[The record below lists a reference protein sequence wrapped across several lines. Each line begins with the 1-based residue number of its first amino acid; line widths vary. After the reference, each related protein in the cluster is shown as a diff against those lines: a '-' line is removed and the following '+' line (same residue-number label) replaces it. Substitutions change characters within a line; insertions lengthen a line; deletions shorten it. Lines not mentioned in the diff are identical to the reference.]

1 MLPALPLNSGHTD
14 RRGKPGLTR
23 AIESGAGKAAVPGA
37 SGREALL
44 NEDQYLNWKADI
56 ISDYRQEAFS
66 LWTVLGISLYGY
78 FGGWQAL
85 SRLKTYGFFLVG
97 YLASVF
103 LLSRINYAIIM
114 AFARRRA
121 GPIASLPGAAR
132 EKALSRNR
140 LVIRFLQI
148 TVNLLA
154 TLLTFLVME
163 RFF

>member
-1 MLPALPLNSGHTD
+1 MD
-14 RRGKPGLTR
+14 Q
-23 AIESGAGKAAVPGA
+23 
-37 SGREALL
+37 
-44 NEDQYLNWKADI
+44 DQYLNWKTDI

-66 LWTVLGISLYGY
+66 LWTVLGIILYGY

-85 SRLKTYGFFLVG
+85 WRLKTYGFFLVG
-97 YLASVF
+97 YLTGVF

-114 AFARRRA
+114 AFARWRA
-121 GPIASLPGAAR
+121 GPITSLPGAAR
-132 EKALSRNR
+132 EKALSRDR

-154 TLLTFLVME
+154 TLLTFLVLE